1 MKQGA
6 AGRQLLLIRFLFLVI
21 QPPIIPPDSQR
32 MPPVILQMRGHPL
45 ERRAHHNRAEH
56 SPELV
61 ADPLKL
67 KLLAVKHS
75 HLGADLVDK
84 IFHPVHKRTGFILT
98 LD

>member
-1 MKQGA
+1 
-6 AGRQLLLIRFLFLVI
+6 
-21 QPPIIPPDSQR
+21 
-32 MPPVILQMRGHPL
+32 MRGHPL

-98 LD
+98 LN